1 MSFEKEEDCAESRIL
16 DGVDILAKALEYRE
30 KLGWTETVLA
40 ELYAFVSFA
49 VAYPDA
55 FGALVDSYSSM
66 KSGVPNFILIALV
79 LNDLGRSAKNI
90 RLDSG
95 DMA

>member
-1 MSFEKEEDCAESRIL
+1 MSFEKEEDCAKARIL
-16 DGVDILAKALEYRE
+16 DGVDILEKALEYRE
-30 KLGWTETVLA
+30 KLGWNETVLA

-49 VAYPDA
+49 TAYPDA
-55 FGALVDSYSSM
+55 FSALVDSYSSL

-79 LNDLGRSAKNI
+79 LNDLGRTAKNI